1 MPAYPTTPQT
11 GGQTVVYPV
20 HVAVSLK
27 PGVLD
32 AEGKNV
38 QKSLELL
45 GIATQSVKSVKTY
58 TLYVNAEST
67 EAAASVAE
75 EACRRLLANP
85 VVHDYSITV
94 DGSGEAQ

>member
-1 MPAYPTTPQT
+1 VKFPIEIK
-11 GGQTVVYPV
+11 VR
-20 HVAVSLK
+20 LK

-45 GIATQSVKSVKTY
+45 GVHVQSVAAVKTY
-58 TLYVNAEST
+58 WIVFERDA
-67 EAAASVAE
+67 EAAAMEAAH

-85 VVHDYSITV
+85 VVHDYTIRV
-94 DGSGEAQ
+94 LPEAEYAAGAAS

>member
-1 MPAYPTTPQT
+1 MKFPIEIK
-11 GGQTVVYPV
+11 VR
-20 HVAVSLK
+20 LK

-45 GIATQSVKSVKTY
+45 GVPAQSVSAVKTY
-58 TLYVNAEST
+58 WITFERPD
-67 EAAASVAE
+67 EAAALEAAN

-85 VVHDYSITV
+85 VVHDYTIRV
-94 DGSGEAQ
+94 LPEAELAAGAAS

>member
-1 MPAYPTTPQT
+1 MPAYPTPQT
-11 GGQTVVYPV
+11 GGLTVVYPV
-20 HVAVSLK
+20 HVAVSFK

-45 GIATQSVKSVKTY
+45 GIATQSVKSVKTFV
-58 TLYVNAEST
+58 LSIDADST
-67 EAAASVAE
+67 EAATAVAE

-85 VVHDYSITV
+85 VVHDYTITV
-94 DGSGEAQ
+94 DASGEAR